1 MLRMRTVAG
10 EDVQLHALVV
20 NSEEVTLLFEP
31 LSCDAADNPDE
42 VVVGQPAAVPVAE
55 KVYTC
60 PARRPGIASPSRE
73 RRRRPTPFRSL
84 TV

>member
-10 EDVQLHALVV
+10 EEVQLHALVV

-31 LSCDAADNPDE
+31 LSCDAVDNPDE

-60 PARRPGIASPSRE
+60 PARRPGI
-73 RRRRPTPFRSL
+73 
-84 TV
+84 